1 MYHGWI
7 QLLVQHESS
16 QPLSL
21 TTLPRLQNIIIH
33 PQHSHN
39 HSCDHITSQHSTRSN
54 GYRQQRTPRAAYQNP
69 RAVCQTQSP
78 PPAQPHLMD
87 TLGQHH
93 DKENNAAV
101 DTLAVGRAHPA
112 EKPITSTNSMKRSAG
127 TRAAI
132 TALRIQSDE
141 QHALQTAGAA
151 ELPVTISP
159 GLTWP
164 THLPPAASRSQ
175 PRRSRSRRPAVVLRS
190 YSTVQGTPGATR
202 QCEHKENRWHFR
214 ACPQQTTNQPPQKHH
229 RLPTP
234 PAIPG
239 RHSLQTHSLT
249 NQVQRIAQQ
258 LHAPAAANSSE
269 ELCSVEQRPQTSSD
283 RHHTIP

>member
-101 DTLAVGRAHPA
+101 DTLAVGARASSRKAHHKHKQH
-112 EKPITSTNSMKRSAG
+112 EKKRRHSRSHHRSEDTKRRA
-127 TRAAI
+127 TRAP
-132 TALRIQSDE
+132 D
-141 QHALQTAGAA
+141 
-151 ELPVTISP
+151 
-159 GLTWP
+159 
-164 THLPPAASRSQ
+164 
-175 PRRSRSRRPAVVLRS
+175 SRRG
-190 YSTVQGTPGATR
+190 GTPGHDLT
-202 QCEHKENRWHFR
+202 
-214 ACPQQTTNQPPQKHH
+214 
-229 RLPTP
+229 
-234 PAIPG
+234 G
-239 RHSLQTHSLT
+239 THM
-249 NQVQRIAQQ
+249 A
-258 LHAPAAANSSE
+258 HAAPASS
-269 ELCSVEQRPQTSSD
+269 VA
-283 RHHTIP
+283 